1 MEYTGRI
8 SKVLPKR
15 SGTSQRTGNE
25 WQTQPFIFEYFET
38 DDQRWSDKV
47 LLETFNASEI
57 PLIEEN
63 AKVRIG
69 FAHSVRE
76 WTNGRGETQMFN
88 EIRMYK
94 FERLDAPHAEPTS
107 VSNAPQPA
115 PAADHAPA
123 PAAQQEPATAGQKID
138 GEGNDD
144 LPF

>member
-1 MEYTGRI
+1 MEFEGRI
-8 SKVLPKR
+8 SKVLPMR
-15 SGTSQRTGNE
+15 SGTSQRTGNQ
-25 WQTQPFIFEYFET
+25 WQTQPFIFEYFENQN
-38 DDQRWSDKV
+38 DRWSDKV
-47 LLETFNASEI
+47 LLETFNAAEI

-76 WTNGRGETQMFN
+76 WTNQRGEAQMFN

-94 FERLDAPHAEPTS
+94 FERLDAPAEPTQAI
-107 VSNAPQPA
+107 NAPQPA
-115 PAADHAPA
+115 PAADPA
-123 PAAQQEPATAGQKID
+123 PAAQQEAATAGQKID

>member
-1 MEYTGRI
+1 M
-8 SKVLPKR
+8 LPMR
-15 SGTSQRTGNE
+15 SGTSQRPGNQ
-25 WQTQPFIFEYFET
+25 WRTHPFIFEYFENQN
-38 DDQRWSDKV
+38 DRWSDKV

-76 WTNGRGETQMFN
+76 WTNQRGETQMFN

-94 FERLDAPHAEPTS
+94 FERLDAPAKPTS

-115 PAADHAPA
+115 PAANPA

>member
-8 SKVLPKR
+8 SKVLPMR
-15 SGTSQRTGNE
+15 SGTSQRTGNQ
-25 WQTQPFIFEYFET
+25 WQTQPFVFEYFET

-94 FERLDAPHAEPTS
+94 FERLDAPHAEPTQA
-107 VSNAPQPA
+107 SNAPQS
-115 PAADHAPA
+115 A
-123 PAAQQEPATAGQKID
+123 PAAQQEPATTGQNID

>member
-1 MEYTGRI
+1 MEFEGRI

-25 WQTQPFIFEYFET
+25 WQTQPFIFEYFENQN
-38 DDQRWSDKV
+38 DRWSDKV

-76 WTNGRGETQMFN
+76 WTNQRGETQMFN

-94 FERLDAPHAEPTS
+94 FERLDAE
-107 VSNAPQPA
+107 PA
-115 PAADHAPA
+115 PASNVPQPVPAAEPA
-123 PAAQQEPATAGQKID
+123 PAAQQEPTTAEQKID

>member
-1 MEYTGRI
+1 MEYIGRI
-8 SKVLPKR
+8 SKVLPMR
-15 SGTSQRTGNE
+15 SGTSQRTGNQ

-57 PLIEEN
+57 QLIEEN

-76 WTNGRGETQMFN
+76 WTNQRGETQMFN

-94 FERLDAPHAEPTS
+94 FERLDAEPAS
-107 VSNAPQPA
+107 ASNVPQPV
-115 PAADHAPA
+115 PAAEPA
-123 PAAQQEPATAGQKID
+123 PAAQQEPTTAGQKID
-138 GEGNDD
+138 GDGNDD

>member
-15 SGTSQRTGNE
+15 SGTSQRTGNQ
-25 WQTQPFIFEYFET
+25 WQTQPFVFEYFET

-94 FERLDAPHAEPTS
+94 FERLDAPNAEPAS
-107 VSNAPQPA
+107 ASNVPLPA
-115 PAADHAPA
+115 PAADPA
-123 PAAQQEPATAGQKID
+123 PAEQQVAASDGQKIN

>member
-8 SKVLPKR
+8 SKVLPMR
-15 SGTSQRTGNE
+15 SGTSQRTGNQ
-25 WQTQPFIFEYFET
+25 WQTQPFVFEYYET

-76 WTNGRGETQMFN
+76 WTNQRGEAQMFN

-107 VSNAPQPA
+107 VSNDPQPT
-115 PAADHAPA
+115 PATDPA

>member
-1 MEYTGRI
+1 MEFEGRI

-25 WQTQPFIFEYFET
+25 WQTQPFIFEYFENQN
-38 DDQRWSDKV
+38 DRWSDKV

-76 WTNGRGETQMFN
+76 WTNPRGETQTFN

-107 VSNAPQPA
+107 VSNAPQPV
-115 PAADHAPA
+115 PAADSA
-123 PAAQQEPATAGQKID
+123 PAAQQDVASAGQKID

>member
-1 MEYTGRI
+1 M
-8 SKVLPKR
+8 R
-15 SGTSQRTGNE
+15 SGTSQRTGNQ
-25 WQTQPFIFEYFET
+25 WQTQPFVFEYFET

-94 FERLDAPHAEPTS
+94 FERLDAPAEPAPANNT
-107 VSNAPQPA
+107 PQPA
-115 PAADHAPA
+115 PAADPAPA
-123 PAAQQEPATAGQKID
+123 TAAQQEPASDGQKIN

>member
-1 MEYTGRI
+1 MEFEGRI
-8 SKVLPKR
+8 SKVLPMR

-25 WQTQPFIFEYFET
+25 WHTQPFVFEYYET

-76 WTNGRGETQMFN
+76 WTNQRGETQMFN

-94 FERLDAPHAEPTS
+94 FERLDDAPHAKPAS
-107 VSNAPQPA
+107 VSNVPQPV
-115 PAADHAPA
+115 PAAEPA
-123 PAAQQEPATAGQKID
+123 PAAQQEPTTAGQKID

>member
-1 MEYTGRI
+1 M
-8 SKVLPKR
+8 R
-15 SGTSQRTGNE
+15 SGTSQRTGNQ
-25 WQTQPFIFEYFET
+25 WQTQPFVFEYFET

-76 WTNGRGETQMFN
+76 WTNQRGETQMFN

-94 FERLDAPHAEPTS
+94 FERLDDAPNAEPTS
-107 VSNAPQPA
+107 VSNAPQSA
-115 PAADHAPA
+115 PAADPA

>member
-1 MEYTGRI
+1 M
-8 SKVLPKR
+8 R
-15 SGTSQRTGNE
+15 SGTSQRTGNQ

-76 WTNGRGETQMFN
+76 WTNQRGETQTFN

-94 FERLDAPHAEPTS
+94 FERLDTAPNAEPTS

-115 PAADHAPA
+115 PAVDSAPA
-123 PAAQQEPATAGQKID
+123 PVAQQEAASDGQKIN
-138 GEGNDD
+138 GEVNDD

>member
-8 SKVLPKR
+8 SKVLPMR
-15 SGTSQRTGNE
+15 SGTSQRTGNQ
-25 WQTQPFIFEYFET
+25 WQTQPFVFEYFET

-47 LLETFNASEI
+47 LLETFNTSEI

-76 WTNGRGETQMFN
+76 WTNQRGEAQMFN

-94 FERLDAPHAEPTS
+94 FERLDDAPHAELAS
-107 VSNAPQPA
+107 ASIAPKPA
-115 PAADHAPA
+115 PTADPA
-123 PAAQQEPATAGQKID
+123 PAAQQEAATAGQKID

>member
-8 SKVLPKR
+8 SKVLPMR
-15 SGTSQRTGNE
+15 SGTSQRTGNK
-25 WQTQPFIFEYFET
+25 WQTQPFVFEYFET

-76 WTNGRGETQMFN
+76 WTNQRGEAQMFN

-107 VSNAPQPA
+107 MSNAPRPA

-123 PAAQQEPATAGQKID
+123 PAAQQEPATTGQKID

>member
-1 MEYTGRI
+1 MEFEGRI
-8 SKVLPKR
+8 SKVLPMR
-15 SGTSQRTGNE
+15 SGTSQRTGNQ
-25 WQTQPFIFEYFET
+25 WQTQPFVFEYFET

-76 WTNGRGETQMFN
+76 WTNGRGEAQMFN

-94 FERLDAPHAEPTS
+94 FERLDDAPHAEPTQA
-107 VSNAPQPA
+107 SNAPQPA
-115 PAADHAPA
+115 PAADHAS
-123 PAAQQEPATAGQKID
+123 AAQQEPATTGQKID
-138 GEGNDD
+138 GDGNDD

>member
-1 MEYTGRI
+1 MEYIGRI
-8 SKVLPKR
+8 SKVLPMR
-15 SGTSQRTGNE
+15 SGTSQRTGYQ
-25 WQTQPFIFEYFET
+25 WQTQPFVFEYFET

-76 WTNGRGETQMFN
+76 WTNQRGETQMFN

-94 FERLDAPHAEPTS
+94 FERLDDAPHAEPTS
-107 VSNAPQPA
+107 VSNNPQPT
-115 PAADHAPA
+115 PATDSA
-123 PAAQQEPATAGQKID
+123 PAAQQEAASGEQKID

>member
-8 SKVLPKR
+8 SKVLPMR
-15 SGTSQRTGNE
+15 SGTSQRTGNQ
-25 WQTQPFIFEYFET
+25 WQTQPFVFEYFET

-76 WTNGRGETQMFN
+76 WTNQRGETQMFN

-94 FERLDAPHAEPTS
+94 FERLDAPQAEPTS

-115 PAADHAPA
+115 PASDPA
-123 PAAQQEPATAGQKID
+123 PAAHQEPTIAEQKID
-138 GEGNDD
+138 GDGNDD

>member
-1 MEYTGRI
+1 MEFGGRI

-25 WQTQPFIFEYFET
+25 WQTQPFIFEYFENQN
-38 DDQRWSDKV
+38 DRWSDKV
-47 LLETFNASEI
+47 LLETFNAAEI
-57 PLIEEN
+57 ALIEEN

-76 WTNGRGETQMFN
+76 WTNQRGETQMFN
-88 EIRMYK
+88 EVRMYK
-94 FERLDAPHAEPTS
+94 FERLDAPHAEPTQA
-107 VSNAPQPA
+107 SNAPQPA
-115 PAADHAPA
+115 PAADPA
-123 PAAQQEPATAGQKID
+123 PAAQQEHASDGQKID

>member
-1 MEYTGRI
+1 MEFTGRI
-8 SKVLPKR
+8 SKVLPMR
-15 SGTSQRTGNE
+15 SGTSQRTGNQ
-25 WQTQPFIFEYFET
+25 WQTQPFVFEYFET
-38 DDQRWSDKV
+38 DDQRCSDKV

-76 WTNGRGETQMFN
+76 WTNQRGETQMFN

-107 VSNAPQPA
+107 VSNNPQPT
-115 PAADHAPA
+115 PATDSA
-123 PAAQQEPATAGQKID
+123 PAAQQEPASDGQKTN

>member
-8 SKVLPKR
+8 SKVLPMR
-15 SGTSQRTGNE
+15 SGTSQRTGNQ

-57 PLIEEN
+57 QLIEEN

-76 WTNGRGETQMFN
+76 WTNQRGDTQMFN

-94 FERLDAPHAEPTS
+94 FERLDAPHAEPAPAN
-107 VSNAPQPA
+107 NAPQPA
-115 PAADHAPA
+115 PAADPAPA
-123 PAAQQEPATAGQKID
+123 TAAQQEPASDGQKIN

>member
-1 MEYTGRI
+1 MEFEGRI
-8 SKVLPKR
+8 SKVLPMR
-15 SGTSQRTGNE
+15 SGTSQRTGNQ
-25 WQTQPFIFEYFET
+25 WQTQPFVFEYFET

-76 WTNGRGETQMFN
+76 WTNQRGETQMFN

-94 FERLDAPHAEPTS
+94 FERLDASHAKPTS
-107 VSNAPQPA
+107 VSNAPQSA
-115 PAADHAPA
+115 PAADPA
-123 PAAQQEPATAGQKID
+123 PAAQQEPATTGQKID
-138 GEGNDD
+138 GDGNDD

>member
-1 MEYTGRI
+1 MEFEGRI
-8 SKVLPKR
+8 QRVLPVR
-15 SGTSQRTGNE
+15 SGTSQRGE
-25 WQTQPFIFEYFET
+25 WKVLPFVFEYFET
-38 DDQRWSDKV
+38 PDQRWSDKV

-76 WTNGRGETQMFN
+76 WTNQRGEAQMFN

-107 VSNAPQPA
+107 VSNAPQSA
-115 PAADHAPA
+115 PAADPA
-123 PAAQQEPATAGQKID
+123 PAAQQEPATTGQKID
-138 GEGNDD
+138 GDGNDD

>member
-8 SKVLPKR
+8 SKVLPMR
-15 SGTSQRTGNE
+15 NGTSQRTGNQ
-25 WQTQPFIFEYFET
+25 WQTQPFVFEYFET

-76 WTNGRGETQMFN
+76 WTNQRGETQMFN

-94 FERLDAPHAEPTS
+94 FERLDDAPHVEPTS
-107 VSNAPQPA
+107 VSNVPQPV
-115 PAADHAPA
+115 PAAEPA
-123 PAAQQEPATAGQKID
+123 PAAQQGAASDGQEIN